1 METKDFVLSFIIVIL
16 LGFSIFSIS
25 SLCIDKIEI
34 SHLKIQNYEL
44 KQKLNTQETFNK
56 ELLKHKFG
64 LKFQTKGKMN
74 DNDYT
79 TRSNK
84 GGG

>member
-16 LGFSIFSIS
+16 LGFSMFSIS

-34 SHLKIQNYEL
+34 NHLKIQNYEL
-44 KQKLNTQETFNK
+44 KQKLNTQEAFNK

-64 LKFQTKGKMN
+64 LKFKTKGKMH
-74 DNDYT
+74 DTT

-84 GGG
+84 GKG